1 MAITRYYDPWAMMT
15 QLQNEMNKLFETRM
29 GRYSGEDSGN
39 VVTSQW
45 TPAVDIKEEKDRFVI
60 FADLPGVDP
69 KDIEITMEKGTI
81 SIKGER
87 RIDTEEERENYT
99 RVERARGIFYRR
111 FTLPDTADVEKI
123 SARSKNGV
131 LEITI
136 PKHERLQPRKI
147 TVEDVQ

>member
-1 MAITRYYDPWAMMT
+1 MAITRYYDPWTMMT

-29 GRYSGEDSGN
+29 GRYPGEDAGN

-60 FADLPGVDP
+60 FADIPGVDP
-69 KDIEITMEKGTI
+69 KDIEITMEKGII

-123 SARSKNGV
+123 SARGKNGV

-136 PKHERLQPRKI
+136 PKHEKLQPRKI
-147 TVEDVQ
+147 TVEDGQ